1 MEVISTTQLASALAE
16 KWQLSLLIG
25 LIAVAIYTAFQVM
38 SRPTIPANAPRILKG
53 LPILG
58 SVNFF
63 RARADFLRAGKTW
76 APKGL
81 FSFYYGPHRVVAVSR
96 DTDKKIFFS
105 HRALDFA
112 AG

>member
-1 MEVISTTQLASALAE
+1 MEFRQTTQLTAALAE
-16 KWQLSLLIG
+16 KWQMSLLIG
-25 LIAVAIYTAFQVM
+25 FIAVAIFTAFQVM
-38 SRPTIPANAPRILKG
+38 SRPTIPANAPRVLKG

-63 RARADFLRAGKTW
+63 RARADFLRAGKAW

-81 FSFYYGPHRVVAVSR
+81 FSFYYGPHRIVAVSR
-96 DTDKKIFFS
+96 DTDKKIFLS

>member
-1 MEVISTTQLASALAE
+1 MVVLGTFQSALASAE
-16 KWQLSLLIG
+16 KWQLSVLVG
-25 LIAVAIYTAFQVM
+25 LITAVIYTAFQLM
-38 SRPTIPANAPRILKG
+38 SRPVIPANAPRILPG

-63 RARADFLRAGKTW
+63 RARADFLRAGKAW
-76 APKGL
+76 APKGR
-81 FSFYYGPHRVVAVSR
+81 FSFYYGPHRVVAVSG
-96 DTDKKIFFS
+96 DEDKKMFLS